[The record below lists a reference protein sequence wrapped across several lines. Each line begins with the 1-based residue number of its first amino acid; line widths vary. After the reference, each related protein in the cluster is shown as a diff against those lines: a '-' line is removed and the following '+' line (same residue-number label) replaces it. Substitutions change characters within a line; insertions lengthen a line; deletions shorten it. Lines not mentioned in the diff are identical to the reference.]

1 MTDYTRKKDAKESL
15 ERIGICK
22 KYNIVNGNAW
32 NIRNESL
39 KATHETPLTVR
50 SKYVSDRRV
59 KE

>member
-1 MTDYTRKKDAKESL
+1 MKDAKESL

-22 KYNIVNGNAW
+22 KCNIVNGNAW
-32 NIRNESL
+32 NIRNECL